1 MLRETDNFYLQKDE
15 PVKGCLL
22 FLRNY
27 ILNYDKN
34 ITEAWKYGMPF
45 FCYKGKMLCYLWVHK
60 KNRMPYLGIVKGK
73 QIDHPELIIE
83 DRSKMKIMLFDP
95 AKDIPVETIDYILEE
110 AISLY

>member
-1 MLRETDNFYLQKDE
+1 MRETDNFYLQKDE

-22 FLRNY
+22 FLRNH
-27 ILNYDKN
+27 ILNHDKN

-60 KNRMPYLGIVKGK
+60 KNRLPYLGIVKGK
-73 QIDHPELIIE
+73 QIAHPQLIIE
-83 DRSKMKIMLFDP
+83 DRAKMKILLFDP
-95 AKDIPVETIDYILEE
+95 ERDIPVETIDYILKE

>member
-45 FCYKGKMLCYLWVHK
+45 FCYKGKML
-60 KNRMPYLGIVKGK
+60 
-73 QIDHPELIIE
+73 
-83 DRSKMKIMLFDP
+83 
-95 AKDIPVETIDYILEE
+95 
-110 AISLY
+110 